1 MVATLHSV
9 SDLVSNE
16 KSKLLQYKELST
28 EARWR
33 LYPVNKDGAS
43 S

>member
-1 MVATLHSV
+1 MATLHSV

-16 KSKLLQYKELST
+16 ESKHLQYKKPSIK
-28 EARWR
+28 ARWW
-33 LYPVNKDGAS
+33 LCAVNKDGAS